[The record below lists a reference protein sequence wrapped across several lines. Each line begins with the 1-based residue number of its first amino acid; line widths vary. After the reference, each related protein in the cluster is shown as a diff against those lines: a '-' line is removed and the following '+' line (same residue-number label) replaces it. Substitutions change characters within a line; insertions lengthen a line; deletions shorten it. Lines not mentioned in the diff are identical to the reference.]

1 MNTLA
6 HFLDAYAPFAIAVA
20 LLGVFY
26 KGGLHAVRMFTRGRR
41 PGRAPNAIDNPG
53 RLTWVQAVRKVFV
66 FPTERFSMRANPVFA
81 LGAVL
86 YHVGIV
92 SIAAGYGLSLVL
104 LVARVF
110 AGDPVPDVLTGAE
123 ASQNLSPSNLFAIV
137 FGNAEPLQAS
147 FLFGWGAE
155 AFREITW
162 VVVACALVGNTLLL
176 LTHLRGRGG
185 AILKDLDP
193 AARDLRIRGK
203 YAASHLVVTALVYAI
218 IWTEILARL
227 QVAPGIVYLHATLGA
242 TMILVLPYTYLF
254 HMIYGPIGV
263 LYAARRWRERT
274 IA

>member
-1 MNTLA
+1 METLA

-20 LLGVFY
+20 LLGVLY
-26 KGGLHAVRMFTRGRR
+26 KSGMHVGRMFTRGRR
-41 PGRAPNAIDNPG
+41 PGRAPNAIDNPA
-53 RLTWVQAVRKVFV
+53 RLSWLAALRKVFV

-81 LGAVL
+81 MGAVL

-104 LVARVF
+104 LAVKLA
-110 AGDPVPDVLTGAE
+110 AGDPIPSVMTGAE
-123 ASQNLSPSNLFAIV
+123 ASHDLSASNLFAIV
-137 FGNAEPLQAS
+137 FGNAEPLQAR

-155 AFREITW
+155 TFREVTW
-162 VVVACALVGNTLLL
+162 VAVASALVGNTMLL

-185 AILKDLDP
+185 AIVKDLDP
-193 AARDLRIRGK
+193 AAKGLRVRGK
-203 YAASHLVVTALVYAI
+203 YAPSHLFVTALVYAI

-227 QVAPGIVYLHATLGA
+227 QVAPGVVYLHATLGA

-254 HMIYGPIGV
+254 HIIYGPIGV

>member
-20 LLGVFY
+20 LLGVLY
-26 KGGLHAVRMFTRGRR
+26 KGGLHVIRMFARGRR
-41 PGRAPNAIDNPG
+41 PGRAPNAIDNPA
-53 RLTWVQAVRKVFV
+53 RLTWLQAFRKVFV

-86 YHVGIV
+86 YHVGIIA
-92 SIAAGYGLSLVL
+92 IAAGYGLSLVVL
-104 LVARVF
+104 AARLA
-110 AGDPVPDVLTGAE
+110 AGDPIPDVLTGAE
-123 ASQNLSPSNLFAIV
+123 VSRNLSASNLFAIV
-137 FGNAEPLQAS
+137 FGNAEPLQAA
-147 FLFGWGAE
+147 FLFGEGAE

-162 VVVACALVGNTLLL
+162 VAVAGALVGNTLLL

-185 AILKDLDP
+185 AIVKDLDP
-193 AARDLRIRGK
+193 AAKGLRVRGK
-203 YAASHLVVTALVYAI
+203 YAASHLLVTTLVYAI

-227 QVAPGIVYLHATLGA
+227 QIDPGIVYLHATLGA